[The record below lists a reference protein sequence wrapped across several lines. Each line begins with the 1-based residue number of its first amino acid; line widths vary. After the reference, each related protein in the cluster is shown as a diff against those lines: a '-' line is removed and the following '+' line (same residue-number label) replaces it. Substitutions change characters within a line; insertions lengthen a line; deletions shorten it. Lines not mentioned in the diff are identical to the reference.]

1 MVDPT
6 DVTTKIGREAAAK
19 AKAFIE
25 TNETAKKAT
34 DAFYT
39 LVGLGVIG
47 AQKITVDAKSTQ
59 EKIDSNVGESSESV
73 KKSLKDTVNLVDA
86 KVDQALKAIDSLTAP
101 YQEKLPEATRAAVQK
116 AREATDSLRAHLKER
131 ISSHDDETKSES

>member
-1 MVDPT
+1 V
-6 DVTTKIGREAAAK
+6 A
-19 AKAFIE
+19 
-25 TNETAKKAT
+25 
-34 DAFYT
+34 
-39 LVGLGVIG
+39 
-47 AQKITVDAKSTQ
+47 AKSTQ